1 MENFDKIF
9 KEIQVTDNSSITF
22 TIFCLLLTLFCSY
35 VLKYTFEKKSN
46 SLSSKYQL
54 SNMMP
59 ILSGTTFLVILIVKS
74 SLALSLGLVG
84 ALSIV
89 RFRTPIK
96 EPEDL
101 VYLFLSI
108 GLGIGFG
115 AYQVLSTLVIFFI
128 IIAFIWIKKSSFDDV
143 QNDYNFDIMFKN
155 NDMYQKK
162 IDIINSLIKKNT
174 ESISF
179 IKQENH
185 ENKNINISLKLK
197 FKRYDQIKHLTS
209 DLEEIN
215 KENDILFSIYES
227 KILF

>member
-9 KEIQVTDNSSITF
+9 EEIKVVDNSSLLF
-22 TIFCLLLTLFCSY
+22 TIFSLLLTLFCSY

-101 VYLFLSI
+101 VYLFLAI
-108 GLGIGFG
+108 GIGIGFG
-115 AYQVLSTLVIFFI
+115 ALQIYSTLIVFITIVILIWFFLSRQALGVTNDFNLTI
-128 IIAFIWIKKSSFDDV
+128 EIDNSDKDLFDKILTVLKKNSNEV
-143 QNDYNFDIMFKN
+143 IL
-155 NDMYQKK
+155 KK
-162 IDIINSLIKKNT
+162 IEKDENVTYLYYNVAFKAYENIKEII
-174 ESISF
+174 
-179 IKQENH
+179 
-185 ENKNINISLKLK
+185 
-197 FKRYDQIKHLTS
+197 S
-209 DLEEIN
+209 DLN
-215 KENDILFSIYES
+215 TNFPKSKFTIYES
-227 KILF
+227 KVLD